1 MFYIRYIL
9 ENKTDVS
16 NVNNLQ
22 LSINNNFLFDKLYK
36 NEKLELVLDYQ
47 KFNANCHEFNSLL
60 AKNGYFLRIFELRK
74 KFRYLSLKNPK
85 KQTIVRQLS
94 SCINEKY
101 NGFHMISI
109 EYSKKLRKKFE
120 LIDIIY
126 KPVKSVD
133 DYFKFIKKFMQRQ

>member
-47 KFNANCHEFNSLL
+47 KFNANCHEINSLL

-109 EYSKKLRKKFE
+109 EYSKKLRKI
-120 LIDIIY
+120 LN
-126 KPVKSVD
+126 
-133 DYFKFIKKFMQRQ
+133 